1 MTNTEQFNPTQRR
14 KSIPRGRI
22 ERWLGKEKADRL
34 SAQMVGVAKEHRWY
48 GPPINIRDLPGSVW
62 IDGNGEYVG
71 DFQRGQYFSAEDA
84 FEHALRT
91 AKEFRR
97 TWDRAVQQDILPLY
111 AGAGF
116 ASVSDALARASAGF
130 SQRLNGGQVTKSGPT
145 GVVGAASSLWR
156 VGAQPAAGGAGSA
169 APGGRAPTKATVGAM
184 AFNNPASGTLHL
196 TGADFSASI
205 INNAVMLYDR
215 IFDVAKTMNSTAT
228 EAVTGVPTRYQSAI
242 VTDAQYAGGNFLFI
256 EVGGT
261 ALAATAHNWT
271 TCLYRDQAG
280 TDNKTL
286 PLVTGNSGA
295 IVDRFDMPL
304 NTWFCPLASGDSG
317 IMDLAQMQ
325 CSAAVAT
332 GAVNFVIGHQIGVMA
347 FPIINIPLPFDWL
360 TNREQ
365 APLIVN
371 DAALALF
378 EFPKPATNATVY
390 NGPIYATNAAP

>member
-1 MTNTEQFNPTQRR
+1 MTNAQQWNPTQRR

-34 SAQMVGVAKEHRWY
+34 SAHMLGWY

-71 DFQRGQYFSAEDA
+71 DFTRGQYFSADDA

-91 AKEFRR
+91 AKHFRR
-97 TWDRAVQQDILPLY
+97 VWDRAVGQDMLPLY

-130 SQRLNGGQVTKSGPT
+130 SQRLNGGQVAKTGPT
-145 GVVGAASSLWR
+145 GVVGSASSLWR
-156 VGAQPAAGGAGSA
+156 LGAQPAAGAAGSA
-169 APGGRAPTKATVGAM
+169 APGGRAPTKATAGAM
-184 AFNNPASGTLHL
+184 AFDNPASGTLHL
-196 TGADFSASI
+196 TGADMSASV
-205 INNAVMLYDR
+205 INNALMLYDR
-215 IFDVAKTMNSTAT
+215 IFDVAKTMNSTAV
-228 EAVTGVPTRYQSAI
+228 ESVTGVPTRYQSSV
-242 VTDAQYAGGNFLFI
+242 VTNADYAGGNFLFI
-256 EVGGT
+256 EVGAT

-271 TCLYRDQAG
+271 TCLYRNQAG
-280 TDNKTL
+280 TDNTVL
-286 PLVTGNSGA
+286 PSVTGISGA

-304 NTWFCPLASGDSG
+304 NSWFCPLAAGDSG

-332 GAVNFVIGHQIGVMA
+332 GAINFVIGHQIGIMA
-347 FPIINIPLPFDWL
+347 FPVINIPLPFDWL
-360 TNREQ
+360 TNRDQ
-365 APLIVN
+365 APRILN

-378 EFPKPATNATVY
+378 EFPKPATTATVY